1 MNVAYD
7 SVGKTTFHKSLDCLA
22 PRGMMVLCGQ
32 ASGPVAPFDPQ
43 MLNRKGSLFLTR
55 PLFAHHVA
63 APEEFS
69 ARVTDL
75 LGWMDEGWLSMP
87 IARTFALADA
97 AEAHRVLEAH
107 RALET
112 RETGGKMVL
121 VP

>member
-1 MNVAYD
+1 M
-7 SVGKTTFHKSLDCLA
+7 
-22 PRGMMVLCGQ
+22 
-32 ASGPVAPFDPQ
+32 
-43 MLNRKGSLFLTR
+43 NRKGSLFFTR

-63 APEEFS
+63 APDEFS
-69 ARVTDL
+69 GRVTDL
-75 LGWMDEGWLSMP
+75 LGWMAEGWLHMP

-121 VP
+121 VPERR